1 MSETNANKLQNYEVI
16 QSPQFVDNT
25 LYNPFA
31 QSKNTNNSKNQNINP
46 PEYQQITC
54 HYLNEIK
61 NEGPKSTNLQNSQIS
76 NGKDK
81 DKSEL
86 NNEPIIQ
93 NSGSYEIR
101 TNNEMAI
108 EFENAIRQEV
118 EETTPLISEKL
129 NIQIL
134 LDDYK
139 SKKEYSNSVKIITE
153 KYKYLRK
160 VRRDGNC
167 FYRSFIY
174 RLFENICMKND
185 NSLYNIIIKK

>member
-54 HYLNEIK
+54 PYLNEIK

-108 EFENAIRQEV
+108 EFENAIRQEI
-118 EETTPLISEKL
+118 EQTTPLISEKL

-139 SKKEYSNSVKIITE
+139 SNEEYSNSVKIITE

>member
-1 MSETNANKLQNYEVI
+1 MSETNSNKLQNYEVI

-31 QSKNTNNSKNQNINP
+31 QSKNTNNSKNQNNNP

-54 HYLNEIK
+54 PYLNEIK
-61 NEGPKSTNLQNSQIS
+61 HEGPKSTNLQNSQIS